1 MKTEYSM
8 LQVGRSM
15 IEMLGVLAIIG
26 VLSLGGL
33 AGYRIAMNRHQ
44 ANNILSDTEMRAM
57 AISEQFQQYQPDDT
71 IVLNE
76 FIDPADYTVTQ
87 KVISSDAFE
96 IQLSGDAIS
105 SGVCKTLLG
114 IDPYTPLD
122 IQVDGVSYTGENKE
136 ICETNARPVMTFV
149 YAWDLGPLA
158 HVPDDTEPE
167 PDLPVCSD
175 GASCTSGV
183 CDCQGYCIDVVS

>member
-57 AISEQFQQYQPDDT
+57 AISE
-71 IVLNE
+71 
-76 FIDPADYTVTQ
+76 
-87 KVISSDAFE
+87 
-96 IQLSGDAIS
+96 
-105 SGVCKTLLG
+105 
-114 IDPYTPLD
+114 
-122 IQVDGVSYTGENKE
+122 
-136 ICETNARPVMTFV
+136 
-149 YAWDLGPLA
+149 
-158 HVPDDTEPE
+158 
-167 PDLPVCSD
+167 
-175 GASCTSGV
+175 
-183 CDCQGYCIDVVS
+183 